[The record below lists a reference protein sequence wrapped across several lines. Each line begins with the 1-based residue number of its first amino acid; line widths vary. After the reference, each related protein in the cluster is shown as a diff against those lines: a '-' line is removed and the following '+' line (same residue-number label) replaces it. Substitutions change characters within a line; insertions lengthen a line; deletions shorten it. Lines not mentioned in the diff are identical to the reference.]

1 MEKFSSAK
9 LSVSIPTSKSRKTNM
24 GIDSKTLN
32 RILLIPLIL
41 FCVAACDSGQRSP
54 KQAETNNLE
63 KKYKIATLVKVDGIP
78 WFARMRTGVMRFAQ
92 DTGQDAFMV
101 GPARADGALQ
111 AQMIDELI
119 QQGVDAICVVPF
131 SVPAVESSLKKARGK
146 GIVIVGHE
154 ASNMVNADIIL
165 EPFDNRAWGIHL
177 MDELALYMNHS
188 GPYAVIVGGY
198 GSQSHMEWLDAAISR
213 QLEKYPDMR
222 LVSDAIEDHDNPAR
236 SFARTRELLERFPE
250 LRGILGFTMVS
261 SPSAALAVEI
271 TGRENTV
278 NVVGVSL
285 TSACRS
291 YLEAGSIK
299 AISFWDPAD
308 AGYAMNMAALMILKG
323 LNIHNG
329 TDLGATGYQS
339 IRVDQSKSNLF
350 FGKGW
355 IDVTRAN
362 MVKYPF

>member
-9 LSVSIPTSKSRKTNM
+9 SSVSIPTSKSRRTNM

-41 FCVAACDSGQRSP
+41 FCVAACDSNTRSP

-92 DTGQDAFMV
+92 ETGQDAFMV
-101 GPARADGALQ
+101 GPARADGPLQ

-119 QQGVDAICVVPF
+119 RQGVDAICVVPF
-131 SVPAVESSLKKARGK
+131 SVPAVESSLKKARET
-146 GIVIVGHE
+146 GIVIVAHE

-177 MDELALYMNHS
+177 MDELAMYMKHK
-188 GPYAVIVGGY
+188 GPYAVILGSY
-198 GSQSHMEWLDAAISR
+198 GSQSHMEWLGAAISR
-213 QLEKYPDMR
+213 QLEKYPDMK

-236 SFARTRELLERFPE
+236 SFARARELLETFPE

-261 SPSAALAVEI
+261 VPSAALAVE
-271 TGRENTV
+271 TAGRQETV

-285 TSACRS
+285 PSACKS
-291 YLEAGSIK
+291 YLEEGSLET
-299 AISFWDPAD
+299 ISFWDPAD
-308 AGYAMNMAALMILKG
+308 AGYAMNMAALMTLRGIK
-323 LNIHNG
+323 IHNE
-329 TDLGATGYQS
+329 TDLGIRGYQN
-339 IRVDQSKSNLF
+339 IREDQRKSNLF

-355 IDVTRAN
+355 IDVTKAN
-362 MVKYPF
+362 MVNYAY